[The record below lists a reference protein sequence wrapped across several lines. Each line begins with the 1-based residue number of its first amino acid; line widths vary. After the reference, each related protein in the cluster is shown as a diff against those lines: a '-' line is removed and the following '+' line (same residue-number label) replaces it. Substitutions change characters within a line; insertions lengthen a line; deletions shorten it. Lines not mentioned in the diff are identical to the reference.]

1 MDIRMGKPTLNAWEI
16 ILVVGSLSQRY
27 GERSPTDYRPVWGF
41 PLQRGSASPLMR
53 RENQSG
59 FQAL

>member
-16 ILVVGSLSQRY
+16 ILVVGFMSQRY
-27 GERSPTDYRPVWGF
+27 GERSPTDCRPVWEF
-41 PLQRGSASPLMR
+41 PLQRGSASPLVR
-53 RENQSG
+53 RENQNG